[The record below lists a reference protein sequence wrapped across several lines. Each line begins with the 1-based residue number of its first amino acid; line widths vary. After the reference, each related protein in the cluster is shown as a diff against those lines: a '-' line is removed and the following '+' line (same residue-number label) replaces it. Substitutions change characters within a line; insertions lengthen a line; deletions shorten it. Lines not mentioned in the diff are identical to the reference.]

1 MHLHFLFPD
10 LPESQP
16 NGVTMN
22 LIPWRKPHS
31 VDGEL
36 FRLRSFVD
44 QVFDRFSREPFGHAS
59 TAETSWR
66 PALDVS
72 ETDTEITVRA
82 EVPGVDPKDLD
93 IAVNGSMLSIGGEK
107 SACDE
112 REGEDW
118 WQCERRF
125 GSFKRVLELP
135 ASADPDKVTA
145 DGENGIVTVRIA
157 KKPGART
164 RQIEVRAG
172 HGGGHPE
179 ARPARK
185 VAVNA

>member
-1 MHLHFLFPD
+1 
-10 LPESQP
+10 
-16 NGVTMN
+16 MN
-22 LIPWRKPHS
+22 LIPWRKPHA

-36 FRLRSFVD
+36 SRLRSFVD
-44 QVFDRFSREPFGHAS
+44 EVFDRFSRDPFAHGT
-59 TAETSWR
+59 TAESSWR

-72 ETDTEITVRA
+72 ETDSEITIRA
-82 EVPGVDPKDLD
+82 EVPGIDPKELD

-107 SACDE
+107 SGGEE

-135 ASADPDKVTA
+135 NSADPDKVTA
-145 DGENGIVTVRIA
+145 EGENGIVTVRIA

-164 RQIEVRAG
+164 RQVEVRAG
-172 HGGGHPE
+172 HAE
-179 ARPARK
+179 VRPSRK

>member
-1 MHLHFLFPD
+1 
-10 LPESQP
+10 
-16 NGVTMN
+16 MN
-22 LIPWRKPHS
+22 LIPWRKAHS
-31 VDGEL
+31 VDGDL
-36 FRLRSFVD
+36 SRFRSFVD
-44 QVFDRFSREPFGHAS
+44 EVFDRFAREPFGHAT
-59 TAETSWR
+59 TAETAWR

-72 ETDTEITVRA
+72 ETDSEITVRA
-82 EVPGVDPKDLD
+82 EVPGIDPKDLD
-93 IAVNGSMLSIGGEK
+93 IAVNGSMLSIGGDK
-107 SACDE
+107 SACEE

-135 ASADPDKVTA
+135 PSADPDKVSA
-145 DGENGIVTVRIA
+145 EGENGIVTVRIA

-172 HGGGHPE
+172 HGE
-179 ARPARK
+179 VRPSRK